1 ARAKKAK
8 EDKIIAKKV
17 RAAEDKRIKEYLK
30 MLKEIEKEA
39 KKLEKKLKKE
49 AKKEAKKKK
58 IRS

>member
-1 ARAKKAK
+1 MNLPSKVQ
-8 EDKIIAKKV
+8 EDKIIARKV

-30 MLKEIEKEA
+30 MLKEKEA

-58 IRS
+58 TRS